1 MVAYVGTA
9 NRTVAE
15 LAMRRTMSMSYGDGH
30 VNKSRI
36 THVFVQRLQ
45 VWKCCG

>member
-1 MVAYVGTA
+1 MVVCVGTVNLEA
-9 NRTVAE
+9 VK
-15 LAMRRTMSMSYGDGH
+15 LAMRRTMSMSYGGGH